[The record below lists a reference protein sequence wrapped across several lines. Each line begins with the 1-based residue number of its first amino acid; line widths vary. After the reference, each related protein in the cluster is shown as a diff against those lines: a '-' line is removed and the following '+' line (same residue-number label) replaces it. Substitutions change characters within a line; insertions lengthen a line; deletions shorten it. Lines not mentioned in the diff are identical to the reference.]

1 MAALRSLLFNLLFFG
16 WTATVVLFGLPALVF
31 GSRGVCWIGRLWAR
45 GTFWLLGHV
54 VGLRHRILGREKLPP
69 EPVIGAVKHQ
79 SSWDTMICALLLK
92 EPAYVL
98 KRELTWIPLFGW
110 YILRGE
116 MIALDRGA
124 RGSALRGMLRQ
135 ARRAVANGRSVV
147 IYPEGTRTAPGE
159 HRPYQPGVAGL
170 YEQLKL
176 PVVPIALNSGLFWP
190 RRSFRKRPGTITL
203 QILHPIPP
211 GLERRAFLAELE
223 RRLEE
228 ASQRLAAFP
237 ENLPQEPEK
246 TASAAVDKFVESE
259 LLQRSD
265 RGKNYREKS

>member
-1 MAALRSLLFNLLFFG
+1 MATLRSLLFNVLFFAWTTVVVVFGVPTLLFG
-16 WTATVVLFGLPALVF
+16 R
-31 GSRGVCWIGRLWAR
+31 RGVYWIGQLWAR
-45 GTFWLLGHV
+45 GTFRLLEHV
-54 VGLRHRILGREKLPP
+54 VGLRHRIVGREKLPP

-79 SSWDTMICALLLK
+79 SSWDTMICSLLFK
-92 EPAYVL
+92 QPAYVL
-98 KRELTWIPLFGW
+98 KRELTWIPFFGW
-110 YILRGE
+110 YILCGG

-124 RGSALRGMLRQ
+124 GGSALRSMLRQ
-135 ARRAVANGRSVV
+135 ARRAAEDGRSVL

-190 RRSFRKRPGTITL
+190 RRSFMKRPGVITL
-203 QILHPIPP
+203 EILDPIAP
-211 GLERRAFLAELE
+211 GLDRRAFLTELE
-223 RRLEE
+223 RRLEA

-237 ENLPQEPEK
+237 EKVVQEPEK
-246 TASAAVDKFVESE
+246 SASPAVDKFVESE

-265 RGKNYREKS
+265 GGGNYREKS